1 MDSTETHARHPDRP
15 TVEADPAYDY
25 SEDLAV
31 EEDWEDQPEVLDDDE
46 RVVPLDADE
55 HRESEDIE

>member
-25 SEDLAV
+25 NEDLTV
-31 EEDWEDQPEVLDDDE
+31 DEDWEEQPEVLDDDE
-46 RVVPLDADE
+46 RPVPLDVDE
-55 HRESEDIE
+55 HREVGETE

>member
-25 SEDLAV
+25 NEDLEV
-31 EEDWEDQPEVLDDDE
+31 DEDWEEQSEVLDDDE
-46 RVVPLDADE
+46 RPVPLDVDE
-55 HRESEDIE
+55 HREVGEIE